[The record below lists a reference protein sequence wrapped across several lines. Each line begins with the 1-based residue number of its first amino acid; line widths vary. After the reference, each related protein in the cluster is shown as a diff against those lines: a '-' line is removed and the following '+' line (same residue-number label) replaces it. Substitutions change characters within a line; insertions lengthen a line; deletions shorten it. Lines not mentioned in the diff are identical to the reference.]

1 MSTRKIEGQTKTWEE
16 PIGVLRATFCQGTS
30 EVREWLGHVPATL
43 IIGKGYTEE
52 DVKAM
57 VKDMLGEVM
66 FSHITD
72 STMRSHEVQSV
83 QTGRIISIA
92 AKHGITL

>member
-52 DVKAM
+52 EVKAM
-57 VKDMLGEVM
+57 LKGMIAFDPSYMEAPIKG
-66 FSHITD
+66 
-72 STMRSHEVQSV
+72 
-83 QTGRIISIA
+83 IA
-92 AKHGITL
+92 AKHGIVLNPA

>member
-1 MSTRKIEGQTKTWEE
+1 MSTRKIEGQAKTWEE

-52 DVKAM
+52 EEEVKAM
-57 VKDMLGEVM
+57 LIECRDAA
-66 FSHITD
+66 
-72 STMRSHEVQSV
+72 QSV
-83 QTGRIISIA
+83 AYRNRLTYIA
-92 AKHGITL
+92 AKHGIVLNPA